1 MPSRNKYKTFVDGPI
16 QDKPLT
22 ALPGVGEKLAARLTN
37 ADIPDAKALLGGF
50 LRVQGDETR
59 FFEWMREKCA
69 ANRRQADECY
79 ACLKEWTHRNI
90 PKMHDLA
97 YEQVTNI
104 PCLQGPLSERLSNAG
119 FRYAKDIFG
128 LYLQQGEDQEKFTAW
143 LVETH
148 EANDHQAAQ
157 CFTFLQ
163 EWSGRQFRERNPL
176 LAAGQG
182 AGGQTTQKHRTFV
195 NEPMGDKDVTHLPG
209 IGQVTGRKMNDEGF
223 KKVSSLKICIPL
235 LISTSQGANIK

>member
-1 MPSRNKYKTFVDGPI
+1 
-16 QDKPLT
+16 
-22 ALPGVGEKLAARLTN
+22 
-37 ADIPDAKALLGGF
+37 
-50 LRVQGDETR
+50 
-59 FFEWMREKCA
+59 MREKCA

-223 KKVSSLKICIPL
+223 KKAKKVLRQFIKLDDQGEFTIWLTESFGASRRQAKLCFDGLKEY
-235 LISTSQGANIK
+235 SDYHM